1 MTELLLNLAWIFLC
15 LPACWVFRRKAP
27 NVTAA
32 QRFLSLACALVIL
45 FPVVS
50 ATDDLHAA
58 PQATE
63 ESSSTKRTLKAR
75 AQDKASAHQFQ
86 TSPAQIVVAA
96 SLCLVNEVCGHVQ
109 KALRLRRDF
118 IRLTLLESRSP
129 PQLSPVIRTASASSF

>member
-1 MTELLLNLAWIFLC
+1 MELLLNLAWILLC

-27 NVTAA
+27 KFSAA
-32 QRFLSLACALVIL
+32 QRFFSLACALVIL

-58 PQATE
+58 PQAME

-86 TSPAQIVVAA
+86 TSPAQIIVAG
-96 SLCLVNEVCGHVQ
+96 SLWLMNEVCRYVPN
-109 KALRLRRDF
+109 ALRLRHDF

-129 PQLSPVIRTASASSF
+129 PQLSV